1 MAKITYMFDNGA
13 TVAFTI
19 FMSVWGKNNYIC
31 TIGKKSHYLI
41 GVTTLSI
48 MTFSMM
54 TFSIMK
60 FSRMKFRRMKFSI
73 MTLSRRTQHNNLSG
87 AMTLIITILSITTLI
102 ITILR

>member
-19 FMSVWGKNNYIC
+19 FMSVWGKNNHIC

-41 GVTTLSI
+41 GVTTFSIMTLSM

-54 TFSIMK
+54 TFSMMA
-60 FSRMKFRRMKFSI
+60 FSMMTFSK
-73 MTLSRRTQHNNLSG
+73 
-87 AMTLIITILSITTLI
+87 
-102 ITILR
+102 